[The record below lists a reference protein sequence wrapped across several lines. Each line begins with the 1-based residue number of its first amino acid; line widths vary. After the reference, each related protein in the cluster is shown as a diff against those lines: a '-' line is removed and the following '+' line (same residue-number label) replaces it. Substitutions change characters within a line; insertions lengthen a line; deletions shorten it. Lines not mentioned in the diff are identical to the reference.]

1 MTPRVRAWLAA
12 LPDAT
17 TAVAFGLA
25 WAVPNT
31 VGLPFVRTMFVT
43 FLLEFLMVH
52 AGGMLAGGV
61 PKARPSPATRPASEP
76 RHALPVA
83 VGALALLYWAFA
95 ASFCVAFG
103 TWWTFAAFA
112 LVLLS
117 KMVGLV
123 TTKPGNGA
131 NVAGQIWALSCVWY
145 LGSVF
150 ATLFLPLPDLGL
162 DAATQSALDLPGSG
176 EWIDA
181 PEKPLAAGVIYFTL
195 MAWTRGVTA
204 KQ

>member
-1 MTPRVRAWLAA
+1 MTPRVRAWIAA

-25 WAVPNT
+25 WVVPNT

-43 FLLEFLMVH
+43 FLLEFLAVH
-52 AGGMLAGGV
+52 AGGMLAGAAET
-61 PKARPSPATRPASEP
+61 KP
-76 RHALPVA
+76 RKQTGPRYALP
-83 VGALALLYWAFA
+83 LALGGFVLLYLAFA
-95 ASFCVAFG
+95 AGFCVAFG
-103 TWWTFAAFA
+103 TWWTFGAFA
-112 LVLLS
+112 LV
-117 KMVGLV
+117 MVAKVVPLMTRGSGGSV
-123 TTKPGNGA
+123 Q
-131 NVAGQIWALSCVWY
+131 NVQQVWAASVLWY

-150 ATLFLPLPDLGL
+150 ATLFIPLPDLGL
-162 DAATQSALDLPGSG
+162 DPATQSALDLPGSG
-176 EWIDA
+176 EWVDA